1 MYYLIVESPVYNFEG
16 YVNSTLAVF
25 ETSDWGDPSNTTSK
39 EIRESRD
46 AGFTQ
51 PDTYLLL
58 AFPDYFGPD
67 PEVVG
72 NDTYAVC
79 RYKSYRWEIK
89 VNLSSDRFHELT
101 LWFAHRNPPG
111 GPEAYE
117 FGLRWM
123 HVKASQLLFVAIYEV
138 ISGAYC
144 EVL

>member
-1 MYYLIVESPVYNFEG
+1 MQIQIV
-16 YVNSTLAVF
+16 
-25 ETSDWGDPSNTTSK
+25 
-39 EIRESRD
+39 
-46 AGFTQ
+46 Q
-51 PDTYLLL
+51 
-58 AFPDYFGPD
+58 
-67 PEVVG
+67 VG
-72 NDTYAVC
+72 NQS
-79 RYKSYRWEIK
+79 KFFI
-89 VNLSSDRFHELT
+89 RFHELT